1 MKFLS
6 KKICADDL
14 FEGESHKGIAQKI
27 AHILRGDECKIIG
40 IDGEWGSGKSNLV
53 SLIQKQLND
62 TEGKSK
68 PFVTFVYDV
77 WGHQTDLQRR
87 TILEELTYFLVKG
100 DGKTLQKG
108 ILDSQYWENKLNNL
122 LAKKVATTT
131 KTIPKLSVGI
141 IVSFIVIILVP
152 LFALIAESMDS
163 SCCRIFVSAIP
174 ILILSFTTVH

>member
-6 KKICADDL
+6 KKVCADDL

-27 AHILRGDECKIIG
+27 ASILQGDECKIIG

-68 PFVTFVYDV
+68 PFVTFVYDA
-77 WGHQTDLQRR
+77 WGHQTNLQRR

-108 ILDSQYWENKLNNL
+108 ILDLQYWENKLNNL
-122 LAKKVATTT
+122 LAKKVSTTT
-131 KTIPKLSVGI
+131 KTIPKLSSGI
-141 IVSFIVIILVP
+141 IVSFIVMILVP
-152 LFALIAESMDS
+152 LFALMAEFVDNA
-163 SCCRIFVSAIP
+163 CWRILVSAIP
-174 ILILSFTTVH
+174 FLILLFT